1 MARIDGLQRLGL
13 RNVASAH
20 YILGEFGAAEEGP
33 SEVFGW
39 RTSASGSAELIVE
52 ASVEPSSVTGTGGG
66 QMFQR
71 R

>member
-1 MARIDGLQRLGL
+1 MARTSELQRLSM

-20 YILGEFGAAEEGP
+20 QVREEFGAAEEGP